1 MTRRSGSGRRIAGM
15 RTVKTGPG
23 ECMSGEAYSTSP
35 ASAAYC
41 AIPSGSKNAAASRQS
56 TDVTSAPNCS
66 ASRSSFSPSQ
76 TYSPASRRA
85 SADFASA
92 RRCRIY

>member
-1 MTRRSGSGRRIAGM
+1 MTWRSGSGRRITGM

-23 ECMSGEAYSTSP
+23 ECMSGEAYAASS
-35 ASAAYC
+35 ASAVYC
-41 AIPSGSKNAAASRQS
+41 TMPSGSGNAAASRQS
-56 TDVTSAPNCS
+56 TEVTSAPDCS

-85 SADFASA
+85 SLSFASA
-92 RRCRIY
+92 RRRRIY